1 MNTMT
6 HRLLLLA
13 CMACSTLAD
22 AAALIEQRD
31 GEATALMYIEGGKMR
46 IETRGQPEYAL
57 MDLKSRSM
65 FLVNPT
71 EKRALDMSAG
81 FRQKAGEAG
90 VKAAVD
96 ARLEKKGAGPE
107 IAGYATEHYVLI
119 ANGKKCQDIYA
130 SRQAFRDSGWAE
142 LWDDFGKA
150 FKEMSTGGEDPCD
163 IADETVVDP
172 AKVGWPLK
180 TITADGDVMETV
192 RIENNV
198 ATPAGGFDVPVG
210 YHVISLQDMV
220 SEMIRNSGAA
230 SGDAQDG
237 GEE

>member
-1 MNTMT
+1 MNTMK

-13 CMACSTLAD
+13 CLGWSAWAG

-46 IETRGQPEYAL
+46 IETRGQPDYAL

-81 FRQKAGEAG
+81 FRQKPGEHTAK
-90 VKAAVD
+90 VEVD
-96 ARLEKKGAGPE
+96 ARLEKQGAGPE
-107 IAGYATEHYVLI
+107 IAGYATEHYVLR

-172 AKVGWPLK
+172 AEVGWPLK
-180 TITADGDVMETV
+180 TVTADGDVMETV

-198 ATPAGGFDVPVG
+198 APPAGGFDVPADYQVM
-210 YHVISLQDMV
+210 SLQQMLQ
-220 SEMIRNSGAA
+220 EMIGNAGKDAGAPG
-230 SGDAQDG
+230 SGD
-237 GEE
+237 

>member
-6 HRLLLLA
+6 NRLLLLA
-13 CMACSTLAD
+13 CMTCPAWAG
-22 AAALIEQRD
+22 AASLIEQRE

-46 IETRGQPEYAL
+46 IETRGQPDYAL
-57 MDLKSRSM
+57 MDLKTRSM

-81 FRQKAGEAG
+81 FRHKAGES
-90 VKAAVD
+90 AASVEVD

-107 IAGYATEHYVLI
+107 IAGYATEHYVLS

-130 SRQAFRDSGWAE
+130 STQAFRDSGWAE

-150 FKEMSTGGEDPCD
+150 FKEMSTGGQDPCD

-180 TITADGDVMETV
+180 TVTADGDVMETV
-192 RIENNV
+192 RIQNDV
-198 ATPAGGFDVPVG
+198 AAPAGGFDVPAG
-210 YHVISLQDMV
+210 YQVISLQQMLQDMLQ
-220 SEMIRNSGAA
+220 NGAGA
-230 SGDAQDG
+230 SGGSSQ
-237 GEE
+237 